1 MKVLFFTLLL
11 FVLKACQTK
20 DLEKSIEKIATENNF
35 SGTILIAINDSI
47 IINNAYGYSDK
58 KMKFRNTPLTV
69 FPIASITK
77 LFVKQ
82 SILLLADSQKLSLND
97 TLSKYCDFF
106 SFSNSITIS
115 DLLYHKSGIT
125 DIHNRISRFNQPNE
139 LQDSISSTE
148 LFKLIDSFQQLEF
161 EPGSQISYSNS
172 NYLILAYIIEKLT
185 NKPLDVYLKETIFQ
199 PYKMLNTG
207 LFNFYYPEKGHTAG
221 FYSRNNI
228 VYYVPYFNFR
238 NFWGSGNAFSTTQ
251 DLFKYYQTT
260 QKLLKPEIAY
270 QLVQHS
276 GYYIGFRSY
285 YKVIPEIG
293 LAIIV
298 LSNNGDFNMDL
309 IVDETIKY
317 VKEKLLMKTNK
328 NSERNKLYVGI
339 YFATRNGNEMTIE
352 VSQENNEL
360 KINNTRLIQIAS
372 NKFLMDNPSL
382 TSVSFYLNNDTPEL
396 IMNDNGEILFF
407 TRNE

>member
-11 FVLKACQTK
+11 FILKACQTK

-207 LFNFYYPEKGHTAG
+207 LFNFYYPEKGHTDG

-228 VYYVPYFNFR
+228 VYYVPHFNFR

-251 DLFKYYQTT
+251 DLFKYYQNT
-260 QKLLKPEIAY
+260 QKLLKPEIAC

-309 IVDETIKY
+309 FVDETIKY

-328 NSERNKLYVGI
+328 NSERNKLYVGT

-360 KINNTRLIQIAS
+360 KINNTILIQVAS